1 MNWKLLK
8 VFGIVLGI
16 LSIVISLS
24 VFSSSVGYYEN
35 AQKYG
40 GDAYTGI
47 QNAAAQ
53 TANNIKYLGET
64 IQMGIAGLL
73 LVQGLAMF
81 LGALCIQPKK
91 LAAPKAVAAAPV
103 VPVSEDPTPV
113 IAAPV
118 APAPQP
124 APVAPVAPAPQP
136 APVAPQPTTW
146 TCPGCNHTN
155 EAAFRFCQ
163 SCGTPKP

>member
-8 VFGIVLGI
+8 VFGIILGI

-24 VFSSSVGYYEN
+24 VFSGSVGYYEN

-40 GDAYTGI
+40 GDAYPGI

-91 LAAPKAVAAAPV
+91 MAAKAAP
-103 VPVSEDPTPV
+103 
-113 IAAPV
+113 APV
-118 APAPQP
+118 AV
-124 APVAPVAPAPQP
+124 PVAPVAPAPQP
-136 APVAPQPTTW
+136 DPAPVVPVAPVAPVAPAPVAPQPTTW
-146 TCPGCNHTN
+146 NCPSCNHAN
-155 EAAFRFCQ
+155 EAGFRFCQ

>member
-8 VFGIVLGI
+8 VFGIILGI
-16 LSIVISLS
+16 LSIAIAVL
-24 VFSSSVGYYEN
+24 VFTQTIGYYEVHSSS
-35 AQKYG
+35 
-40 GDAYTGI
+40 GDIYASI

-53 TANNIKYLGET
+53 TADNIMYLGET

-91 LAAPKAVAAAPV
+91 MAAKAAP
-103 VPVSEDPTPV
+103 
-113 IAAPV
+113 APV
-118 APAPQP
+118 AV
-124 APVAPVAPAPQP
+124 PVAPVAPAPAPVIPVAPVAPVAPEPVAPAPVAP

-146 TCPGCNHTN
+146 TCPSCNHTN
-155 EAAFRFCQ
+155 ESGFRFCQ
-163 SCGTPKP
+163 SCGTPKA

>member
-8 VFGIVLGI
+8 VFGIILGI
-16 LSIVISLS
+16 LSIAIAVL
-24 VFSSSVGYYEN
+24 VFTETIGYYEVHSSS
-35 AQKYG
+35 
-40 GDAYTGI
+40 GDIYASI

-53 TANNIKYLGET
+53 TADNIMYLGET
-64 IQMGIAGLL
+64 IQMGLAGLL

-91 LAAPKAVAAAPV
+91 MAAKAAPAPV
-103 VPVSEDPTPV
+103 VV
-113 IAAPV
+113 PV
-118 APAPQP
+118 APEESAPVLPVAPVAPQP
-124 APVAPVAPAPQP
+124 APVPVAPVAPQPAP

-146 TCPGCNHTN
+146 NCPSCNHTN
-155 EAAFRFCQ
+155 EASFRFCQ

>member
-16 LSIVISLS
+16 LSIIFSLA
-24 VFSSSVGYYEN
+24 VFTGTVGYYES
-35 AQKYG
+35 ALKYG

-64 IQMGIAGLL
+64 LQIGLAGLL
-73 LVQGLAMF
+73 LVQGLAML

-91 LAAPKAVAAAPV
+91 LAAPKEAPVAAAVAPMV
-103 VPVSEDPTPV
+103 
-113 IAAPV
+113 PV
-118 APAPQP
+118 APM
-124 APVAPVAPAPQP
+124 APVTPVAPAPQP

-146 TCPGCNHTN
+146 TCPSCSHTN

>member
-16 LSIVISLS
+16 LSIAIAVL
-24 VFSSSVGYYEN
+24 VFTQTIGYYEVHSSS
-35 AQKYG
+35 
-40 GDAYTGI
+40 GDIYASI

-53 TANNIKYLGET
+53 TADNIMYLGET
-64 IQMGIAGLL
+64 IQMGLAGLL

-91 LAAPKAVAAAPV
+91 MAAKAAP
-103 VPVSEDPTPV
+103 
-113 IAAPV
+113 APV
-118 APAPQP
+118 AV
-124 APVAPVAPAPQP
+124 PVAPVAPAPAPVIPVAPVAPVAP

-146 TCPGCNHTN
+146 TCPSCNHTN
-155 EAAFRFCQ
+155 EAGFRFCQ
-163 SCGTPKP
+163 SCGTPKA

>member
-8 VFGIVLGI
+8 VFGIILGI

-24 VFSSSVGYYEN
+24 VFSGTVGYYEN

-64 IQMGIAGLL
+64 LQVGLAGLL

-91 LAAPKAVAAAPV
+91 LAAPKAVAAA
-103 VPVSEDPTPV
+103 S
-113 IAAPV
+113 V
-118 APAPQP
+118 APAPVDPAPVVAAP
-124 APVAPVAPAPQP
+124 APVAPVVPVAPV

-146 TCPGCNHTN
+146 NCPSCNHAN
-155 EAAFRFCQ
+155 EAGFRFCQ